1 MIKTKSKY
9 YVLLTSIM
17 LIQCLHGI
25 LNGGIEG
32 RKRSDKH
39 FAHHFGGVIKIVAVL

>member
-1 MIKTKSKY
+1 
-9 YVLLTSIM
+9 M

-39 FAHHFGGVIKIVAVL
+39 FAHHFGGVIKFVAIVEVVHEKLARDAE